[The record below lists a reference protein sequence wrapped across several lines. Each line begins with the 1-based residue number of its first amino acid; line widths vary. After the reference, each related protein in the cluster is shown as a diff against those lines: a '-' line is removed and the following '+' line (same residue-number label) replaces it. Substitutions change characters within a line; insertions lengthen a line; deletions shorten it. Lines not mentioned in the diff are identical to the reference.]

1 MDEAIQ
7 QRARSRTAS
16 TFVPVSH
23 QKLEALSL
31 FANDKLSQDHT
42 AAFVLAALFAK
53 QDLVA
58 AELSLTRQITTLKSV

>member
-1 MDEAIQ
+1 MIC
-7 QRARSRTAS
+7 
-16 TFVPVSH
+16 VG
-23 QKLEALSL
+23 LIALSL